1 MAIRHILDEE
11 HLRIRLMLVLMLLAF
26 GVLIAALW
34 RMQVSHGKAYQR
46 DLTRQSVRRVRLPG
60 MRGRIFDR
68 NKVCVADNRPS
79 YCVAIYLEE
88 LRQPGRWVRTINKVD
103 ELIDEMSKV
112 LGVPRQ
118 VTTEDIRT
126 HIRKRLPL
134 PLLAWRDVDER
145 SMARLSELASGT
157 PGVDVYIEAV
167 REYPEASSACHVL
180 GYVGRADPPDDE
192 AEPYHYYLP
201 EMAGRSGIE
210 KAFDGV
216 LRGEPGGRLVRVD
229 VSGFRHDDLASREPK
244 NGRDV
249 VLTLDMNIQ
258 KAVER
263 AMGDVRGAA
272 VVIDPSNGDVLAMVS
287 LPGFDPNLFV
297 PAIPADVWKSLIE
310 NDEKPLLNRAVAG
323 AYAPGSTFKAVVAM
337 AALENHKATPQ
348 TTFNCPGYFMLG
360 NTRFQCWYHP
370 GHGTLTMQQAL
381 EHSCNVYFFRLGL
394 QSGYDAIYHTAA
406 ALGLGQKTDI
416 ALDYEASGLLPDDA
430 WKRRVYRDGWRDG
443 DTCNLSIGQ
452 GALAVTPLQL
462 AMVTAT
468 LANGG
473 HLYKPRIVQGIRDN
487 DKDSFRPIPP
497 QIVNEMNWS
506 PTSVRTVREG
516 MRDVV
521 MSPRGTGRLAAI
533 PGVEFAGK
541 TGTAEYGVKGSGK
554 KYGWMIAFAPYDN
567 PRYAVVLLVEEAV
580 TGGTTA
586 APKMKQVM
594 SAIFH
599 PTDAA
604 GGQG

>member
-1 MAIRHILDEE
+1 MAIRQIFDEE
-11 HLRIRLMLVLMLLAF
+11 HLRIRLMLVLMLAAL
-26 GVLIAALW
+26 GVLVAALW
-34 RMQVSHGKAYQR
+34 RMQVAHGKAYQR
-46 DLTRQSVRRVRLPG
+46 DLMKQSVRRVRLPG

-68 NKVCVADNRPS
+68 NQVCVADNRPS

-103 ELIDEMSKV
+103 GLIDEMSKV
-112 LGVPRQ
+112 LGMPRQ
-118 VTTEDIRT
+118 VTTEDIKT

-145 SMARLSELASGT
+145 GMARLSELASGT
-157 PGVDVYIEAV
+157 PGVDVYLEAV
-167 REYPEASSACHVL
+167 REYPKKASACHVL
-180 GYVGRADPPDDE
+180 GYVGRADPPEDE
-192 AEPYHYYLP
+192 VEPFHYYLP

-229 VSGFRHDDLASREPK
+229 VSGYRHDDLASRDPK

-249 VLTLDMNIQ
+249 ILTLDMNLQ
-258 KAVER
+258 EAVER
-263 AMGDVRGAA
+263 AMGDVRGSA
-272 VVIDPSNGDVLAMVS
+272 VVVDPSNGDVLAMVS

-297 PAIPADVWKSLIE
+297 PAIPADVWKQLIE
-310 NDEKPLLNRAVAG
+310 DGDKPLFNRAVAG
-323 AYAPGSTFKAVVAM
+323 SYAPGSTFKAVVAM
-337 AALENHKATPQ
+337 AALENHKANPQ
-348 TTFNCPGYFMLG
+348 TTFSCPGYFMLG
-360 NTRFQCWYHP
+360 SKRFNCWYHP
-370 GHGTLTMQQAL
+370 GHGPLTMQEAL

-394 QSGYDAIYHTAA
+394 QSGYDAIYHTSA
-406 ALGLGQKTDI
+406 ALGLGQKTGV
-416 ALDYEASGLLPDDA
+416 ALDFEAPGLLPNEE
-430 WKRRVYRDGWRDG
+430 WKRRMFRDGWRDG

-462 AMVTAT
+462 ALVTAA

-487 DKDSFRPIPP
+487 EKDSFRPIPP
-497 QIVNEMNWS
+497 QIVNELNWS

-541 TGTAEYGVKGSGK
+541 TGTAEYGTKGSGK
-554 KYGWMIAFAPYDN
+554 KYGWMIAFAPFDN

-599 PTDAA
+599 PTDKA